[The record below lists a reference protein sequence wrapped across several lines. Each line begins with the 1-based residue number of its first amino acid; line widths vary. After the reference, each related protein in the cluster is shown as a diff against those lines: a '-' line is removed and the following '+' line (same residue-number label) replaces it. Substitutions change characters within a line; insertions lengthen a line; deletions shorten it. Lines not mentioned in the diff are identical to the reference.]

1 MEKEP
6 KKEKSGSAYI
16 RFTSMGL
23 QMGVIIG
30 FFTWLGT
37 YLDKK
42 QLNETPVWTIVLSL
56 LGVSGALYLII
67 KEVTKMNKD

>member
-1 MEKEP
+1 MEEVP
-6 KKEKSGSAYI
+6 KKQSKTSSYI
-16 RFTSMGL
+16 RYSSMGL

-37 YLDKK
+37 YLDKR
-42 QLNETPVWTIVLSL
+42 QMNETPVWTIVLSL
-56 LGVSGALYLII
+56 FGVAGGLYLII

>member
-1 MEKEP
+1 MEEKP
-6 KKEKSGSAYI
+6 KNEKKGSAYV
-16 RFTSMGL
+16 RFSSMGI

-42 QLNETPVWTIVLSL
+42 QLNDTPVWTIVLSL
-56 LGVSGALYLII
+56 VGVSGALYLII

>member
-1 MEKEP
+1 MEEEQQKG
-6 KKEKSGSAYI
+6 KKTSAYI
-16 RFTSMGL
+16 RFSSMGL

-42 QLNETPVWTIVLSL
+42 QLNDTPVWTIVLSL
-56 LGVSGALYLII
+56 FGVAGGLYLVI
-67 KEVTKMNKD
+67 KEVSKMNKD

>member
-1 MEKEP
+1 MAEEP
-6 KKEKSGSAYI
+6 KKEKRASAYI
-16 RFTSMGL
+16 HYSAMGL

-30 FFTWLGT
+30 VFTWLGT

-42 QLNETPVWTIVLSL
+42 QLNVTPVWTIVLSL
-56 LGVSGALYLII
+56 VGVSGALYLII

>member
-1 MEKEP
+1 MEEEQ
-6 KKEKSGSAYI
+6 KKGKKTSAYI
-16 RFTSMGL
+16 RFSSMGL

-42 QLNETPVWTIVLSL
+42 QLNDTPVWTIVLSL
-56 LGVSGALYLII
+56 FGVAGGLYLVI
-67 KEVTKMNKD
+67 KEVSKMNKD